1 MNGRIA
7 SVKEHVQPA
16 AGKILVAY
24 FSHSGNTRVIA
35 EEIQKTVGGDL
46 FRIEGVSPYP
56 KDYNAV
62 VEQAKQELSANVRP
76 ELTAKVDN
84 MAAYQTIVIGY
95 PIWWATMPMPVLTFL
110 GSYDFSGKTI
120 APYSTHEGSGLGRSE
135 DDIALH
141 CPNSTVRAGL
151 AVRGSG
157 VRSAQAEVARWLRKI
172 QIL

>member
-1 MNGRIA
+1 
-7 SVKEHVQPA
+7 VKEHVQPA

-110 GSYDFSGKTI
+110 GSYDFSGRQRAWPERRRHRAALPEFNGKSR
-120 APYSTHEGSGLGRSE
+120 PGSSRVGRE
-135 DDIALH
+135 IRPGRGRAVAAQ
-141 CPNSTVRAGL
+141 NSDSIENDNCR
-151 AVRGSG
+151 RY
-157 VRSAQAEVARWLRKI
+157 
-172 QIL
+172 